1 MVTRD
6 APGYAGH
13 LKIIWVHGQVL
24 DLVGTF
30 DFMTKDYCKL
40 PYKAFN
46 VKKSEPSEL
55 LTYSRQITWHLFG
68 VLKQ

>member
-1 MVTRD
+1 MYVVE
-6 APGYAGH
+6 
-13 LKIIWVHGQVL
+13 KISWVHGQVL

-46 VKKSEPSEL
+46 VKNV
-55 LTYSRQITWHLFG
+55 RAF
-68 VLKQ
+68 